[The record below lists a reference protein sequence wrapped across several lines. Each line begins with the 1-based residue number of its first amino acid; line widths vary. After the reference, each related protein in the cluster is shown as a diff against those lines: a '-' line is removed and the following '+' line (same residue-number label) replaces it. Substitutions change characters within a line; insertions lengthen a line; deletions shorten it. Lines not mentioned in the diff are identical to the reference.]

1 MDGGDDKQQADITLG
16 DESSEGEEYGKIDNL
31 SISRFRGTFQI
42 QKFKNY
48 ESSNGINFKNL
59 KYELNNNFFIIITH
73 DLKKTFN

>member
-1 MDGGDDKQQADITLG
+1 MDGGYDKQQADITLG
-16 DESSEGEEYGKIDNL
+16 DESSEGEAYEKIDNL
-31 SISRFRGTFQI
+31 SISGFRGTFQI

-59 KYELNNNFFIIITH
+59 KYEINNNLFIIIAH

>member
-31 SISRFRGTFQI
+31 SISGFRGTFQI